1 MLVSDTDVSLD
12 LFEVPEL
19 EFMIK
24 PLVYQILISYFKN
37 RPLLNLQYKKHEEHQ
52 NIDCLRVV

>member
-12 LFEVPEL
+12 LFEVPEF

-24 PLVYQILISYFKN
+24 PLVYQILISYFEN
-37 RPLLNLQYKKHEEHQ
+37 RPLLNLQYKNHEEHQ